1 MLTTWWSIL
10 HFREGHNLITLRA
23 GEAHLET
30 TRGQMKAVK
39 ALHTSRRLSAPLPLN
54 HCYRTPHKI
63 RGLGHRVFEGTSPP
77 CPSLPG
83 KAIKLFF
90 SPKILSLRSNSAPG
104 YRCQSFIIP
113 PNSFL
118 IRTDVNQRGG
128 GRKFSMLCFLA
139 VFGLALGHCRM
150 YTITIKS
157 LILTLKSLI
166 YLNVT
171 SGRNWG
177 KKPCKAISLVQLKE
191 QRNDRKDI
199 VQTCDFSKLFCLEI
213 STVRCLAEKGTRR
226 SLKCAT
232 VLCSLMSQ
240 F

>member
-1 MLTTWWSIL
+1 MIIL
-10 HFREGHNLITLRA
+10 RTR
-23 GEAHLET
+23 EAHLET
-30 TRGQMKAVK
+30 TRGQRKAVK
-39 ALHTSRRLSAPLPLN
+39 ALHTSQPLSAPLPLN
-54 HCYRTPHKI
+54 HCYGTSHEI

-77 CPSLPG
+77 CAPLPG

-113 PNSFL
+113 PYSFL
-118 IRTDVNQRGG
+118 IRTDINQRGG
-128 GRKFSMLCFLA
+128 GRKFLMLCFLA
-139 VFGLALGHCRM
+139 VFGFALGHSRM

-177 KKPCKAISLVQLKE
+177 EKPCKSIS
-191 QRNDRKDI
+191 
-199 VQTCDFSKLFCLEI
+199 
-213 STVRCLAEKGTRR
+213 
-226 SLKCAT
+226 
-232 VLCSLMSQ
+232 
-240 F
+240 

>member
-10 HFREGHNLITLRA
+10 RFREGHNLIILRTR
-23 GEAHLET
+23 EAHLET
-30 TRGQMKAVK
+30 TRGQRKAVK
-39 ALHTSRRLSAPLPLN
+39 ALHTSQPLSAPLPLN
-54 HCYRTPHKI
+54 HCYGTSHEI

-77 CPSLPG
+77 CAPLPG

-104 YRCQSFIIP
+104 YRRQSFIIRP
-113 PNSFL
+113 YSFL
-118 IRTDVNQRGG
+118 IRTDINQRGG
-128 GRKFSMLCFLA
+128 GRKFLMLCFLA
-139 VFGLALGHCRM
+139 VFGLALGRSRM

-177 KKPCKAISLVQLKE
+177 EKPCKSIS
-191 QRNDRKDI
+191 
-199 VQTCDFSKLFCLEI
+199 
-213 STVRCLAEKGTRR
+213 
-226 SLKCAT
+226 
-232 VLCSLMSQ
+232 
-240 F
+240 